1 LVIMSFD
8 QTINELRY
16 GGPQVRIRA
25 ATFLAEANN
34 PQVTPYLLEAL
45 KDEDA
50 EVRIAVAHA
59 LNTYRDPQAVP
70 TLIQLLN
77 DKNFAVNA
85 SAATTLGL
93 TGDERAV
100 KPLLHMVE
108 RVLRFGPNI
117 LVQHQ
122 AIVQGLVALGR
133 IRDERATGLLIKMLK
148 KGYRHSVSDWQ
159 LQVRQAAALGLGLLD
174 QPAGNQILIDT
185 LTDDE
190 PADLL
195 ESLTTAL
202 GMLRSEQSFK
212 MMAGYLRFAPF
223 ENENKLFRRQQGL
236 IIALGQRGDRA
247 AVPYLLPLVTSV
259 YPEVR
264 IALTETLVRL
274 GETEQGDA
282 LIPLLRDRSSDVRT
296 AAATALGALGVQS
309 AAGPLSAVAV
319 DPDRRVAGAAQN
331 ALENIKALPSAQRN
345 IYLPPAPAAPP
356 EGHST
361 NPSEGQSGEP
371 NR

>member
-1 LVIMSFD
+1 MSLD

-25 ATFLAEANN
+25 ATYLAEVNN

-45 KDEDA
+45 HDEDA

-70 TLIQLLN
+70 SLIELLK

-100 KPLLHMVE
+100 KPLLNMVE

-133 IRDERATGLLIKMLK
+133 IKDERATGLLIKMLK
-148 KGYRHSVSDWQ
+148 KGYKHSVSDWQ
-159 LQVRQAAALGLGLLD
+159 LQVRQAAALGLGLFD
-174 QPAGNQILIDT
+174 HPAGNEALIET
-185 LTDDE
+185 LNEDE
-190 PADLL
+190 TL
-195 ESLTTAL
+195 ELMESVITAL
-202 GMLRSEQSFK
+202 GMLRSEHSFRQ
-212 MMAGYLRFAPF
+212 MATYLKFAPF
-223 ENENKLFRRQQGL
+223 ENEGKLFRRQQGL

-247 AVPYLLPLVTSV
+247 AVPYLLPLVKST
-259 YPEVR
+259 YAEVR

-282 LIPLLRDRSSDVRT
+282 LIPLLRDRSSDVRH
-296 AAATALGALGVQS
+296 AAAQALGQLGIAS
-309 AAGPLSAVAV
+309 AAGPLLAVAV

-331 ALENIKALPSAQRN
+331 ALDSIKMLPSAQAN
-345 IYLPPAPAAPP
+345 IYLPPAPPAPA
-356 EGHST
+356 ESD
-361 NPSEGQSGEP
+361 SEEKRP
-371 NR
+371 

>member
-1 LVIMSFD
+1 MLD

-25 ATFLAEANN
+25 ASYLAEINN
-34 PQVTPYLLEAL
+34 PQVTPFLLEAL
-45 KDEDA
+45 HDEDA
-50 EVRIAVAHA
+50 EVRIAVATA

-70 TLIQLLN
+70 SLIELLK

-100 KPLLHMVE
+100 KPLLNMVE

-133 IRDERATGLLIKMLK
+133 IKDDRATGLLIKMLK
-148 KGYRHSVSDWQ
+148 KGYKHSVSDWQ

-174 QPAGNQILIDT
+174 QPAGNEALIES

-190 PADLL
+190 LPALL
-195 ESLTTAL
+195 ESVTTAL
-202 GMLRSEQSFK
+202 SMLRSETSFRQ
-212 MMAGYLRFAPF
+212 MAGYLRFAPF
-223 ENENKLFRRQQGL
+223 ENENKLFRRQQSL
-236 IIALGQRGDRA
+236 IIALGERGDRA
-247 AVPYLLPLVTSV
+247 AVPYLLPLVTSP

-282 LIPLLRDRSSDVRT
+282 LIPLLRDRSSDVRH
-296 AAATALGALGVQS
+296 AAAQALGQLGVAS
-309 AAGPLSAVAV
+309 AAGPLLAVAV

-331 ALENIKALPSAQRN
+331 ALDSIKALPSAQSN
-345 IYLPPAPAAPP
+345 IYLPPAPTGRN
-356 EGHST
+356 ED
-361 NPSEGQSGEP
+361 NSGD
-371 NR
+371 NRP

>member
-1 LVIMSFD
+1 LAIFFIMSMD

-25 ATFLAEANN
+25 ATNLAVANN

-45 KDEDA
+45 HDEDA

-70 TLIQLLN
+70 SLIELLK
-77 DKNFAVNA
+77 DKNFAVTA

-93 TGDERAV
+93 IGDERAV
-100 KPLLHMVE
+100 KPLLQMVE

-133 IRDERATGLLIKMLK
+133 IRDERAASLLIKMLK
-148 KGYRHSVSDWQ
+148 KGYKHSVSDWQ

-174 QPAGNQILIDT
+174 QPISNEALIESVSDA
-185 LTDDE
+185 E
-190 PADLL
+190 SPDLL
-195 ESLTTAL
+195 ESITTAL
-202 GMLRSEQSFK
+202 GMLRSETSFK
-212 MMAGYLRFAPF
+212 QMVGYLKLAPF
-223 ENENKLFRRQQGL
+223 EDEARFFRRQQIL

-247 AVPYLLPLVTSV
+247 AVPYLLPLVSSTFS
-259 YPEVR
+259 EVR
-264 IALTETLVRL
+264 IALSETLVRL

-282 LIPLLRDRSSDVRT
+282 LIPLLRDRSSDVRH
-296 AAATALGALGVQS
+296 AAAQALGQLGIQS

-331 ALENIKALPSAQRN
+331 ALESIKALPSAQAN
-345 IYLPPAPAAPP
+345 IYLPPAPPGPP
-356 EGHST
+356 ESDSDEK
-361 NPSEGQSGEP
+361 NP
-371 NR
+371 

>member
-1 LVIMSFD
+1 MTFD

-25 ATFLAEANN
+25 ASYLGEVNN
-34 PQVTPYLLEAL
+34 PQVTPFLLEAL
-45 KDEDA
+45 HDEDA
-50 EVRIAVAHA
+50 EVRIAVAMA

-70 TLIQLLN
+70 SLIDLLK

-133 IRDERATGLLIKMLK
+133 IKDDRATGLLIKMLK
-148 KGYRHSVSDWQ
+148 KGYKHSVSDWQ
-159 LQVRQAAALGLGLLD
+159 LQVQQAAALGLGLLD
-174 QPAGNQILIDT
+174 QPAGNEALIET

-190 PADLL
+190 LPALL
-195 ESLTTAL
+195 ESVTTAL
-202 GMLRSEQSFK
+202 GMLRSETSFRQ
-212 MMAGYLRFAPF
+212 MCGYLRFAPF

-236 IIALGQRGDRA
+236 IIALGERGDRA
-247 AVPYLLPLVTSV
+247 AVPYLLPLVTSP

-264 IALTETLVRL
+264 IALAETLVRL
-274 GETEQGDA
+274 GESDKGDA
-282 LIPLLRDRSSDVRT
+282 LIPLLRDRSSDVRH
-296 AAATALGALGVQS
+296 AAAQALGQLGVAS

-331 ALENIKALPSAQRN
+331 ALDSIKALPSAQSN
-345 IYLPPAPAAPP
+345 IYLPPAPTGRN
-356 EGHST
+356 EDD
-361 NPSEGQSGEP
+361 SGE
-371 NR
+371 NRP

>member
-1 LVIMSFD
+1 MVTMIFD

-25 ATFLAEANN
+25 ATRLAEMNN

-70 TLIQLLN
+70 LLIDLLN
-77 DKNFAVNA
+77 EKNFAVNA
-85 SAATTLGL
+85 SAATTLGV

-100 KPLLHMVE
+100 KPLIHMVE
-108 RVLRFGPNI
+108 RVLRFGPDNI
-117 LVQHQ
+117 VQHQ

-133 IRDERATGLLIKMLK
+133 IRDDRATGLLIKMLK
-148 KGYRHSVSDWQ
+148 KGYKHSVSDWQ

-174 QPAGNQILIDT
+174 QPTGNETLIDT
-185 LTDDE
+185 LNDDE
-190 PADLL
+190 PVELL
-195 ESLTTAL
+195 ESVTTAL
-202 GMLRSEQSFK
+202 GMLRSEHSFR

-259 YPEVR
+259 YAEVR

-274 GETEQGDA
+274 GETEQGEA

-296 AAATALGALGVQS
+296 AAATALGALGIQS

-331 ALENIKALPSAQRN
+331 ALENIKALPSAQN
-345 IYLPPAPAAPP
+345 NVYLPSGPTA
-356 EGHST
+356 S
-361 NPSEGQSGEP
+361 PSEKPEP
-371 NR
+371 NNR